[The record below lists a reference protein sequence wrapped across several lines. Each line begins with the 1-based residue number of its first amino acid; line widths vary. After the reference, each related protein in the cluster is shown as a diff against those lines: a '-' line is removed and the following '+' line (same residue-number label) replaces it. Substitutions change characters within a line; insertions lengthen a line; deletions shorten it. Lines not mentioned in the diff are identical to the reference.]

1 MAFAFSVEQKWN
13 LLIARATPAIWP
25 ECEGGSMTNR
35 VHIDAPAGVVEIEGE
50 KDFVEGLLAKLVPL
64 LEEAGFGSRPPNGVF
79 AQADSAPVESDDGS
93 PEQASKPKA
102 KRRKVS
108 APPKGQSCAARILT
122 LREEGFFKDHR
133 SGTEI
138 VEGLKSKGWTHAP
151 NQVGAAL
158 TQMFARGDI
167 QRTKEGTGAWK
178 YFWDRG

>member
-1 MAFAFSVEQKWN
+1 MCSSVK
-13 LLIARATPAIWP
+13 
-25 ECEGGSMTNR
+25 GSGMTNR

-50 KDFVEGLLAKLVPL
+50 KEFVEGLLAKLFPL
-64 LEEAGFGSRPPNGVF
+64 LEDAGFGSRPPNGTSV
-79 AQADSAPVESDDGS
+79 QIDSAPGEAEDGAAE
-93 PEQASKPKA
+93 PTLKPKA
-102 KRRKVS
+102 KRRRVS

-122 LREEGFFKDHR
+122 LRDEGFFKDHR
-133 SGTEI
+133 SSTEI

-167 QRTKEGTGAWK
+167 QRTKEGNGAWK